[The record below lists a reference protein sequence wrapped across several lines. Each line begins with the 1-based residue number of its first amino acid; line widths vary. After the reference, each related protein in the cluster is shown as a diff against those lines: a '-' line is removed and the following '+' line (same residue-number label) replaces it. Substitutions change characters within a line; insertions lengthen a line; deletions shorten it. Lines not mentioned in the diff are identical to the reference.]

1 MIIRKSCNNLMV
13 YFMEFSK
20 DKHEKFCNPKKHRKE
35 IKCHKIT
42 EDELDFREVLYR
54 ELHK

>member
-1 MIIRKSCNNLMV
+1 MITRKNCNNLMV

-20 DKHEKFCNPKKHRKE
+20 DKNEKFCNPKKHRKE

>member
-1 MIIRKSCNNLMV
+1 MITHKSCNNLMV

-20 DKHEKFCNPKKHRKE
+20 DRHEKFNNPKKHRKE
-35 IKCHKIT
+35 IKCHKIA
-42 EDELDFREVLYR
+42 EDELDCREVLYR

>member
-1 MIIRKSCNNLMV
+1 MICKTCNIQMQSV
-13 YFMEFSK
+13 MEFSK
-20 DKHEKFCNPKKHRKE
+20 DRHEKFYNPKKHRKE

>member
-1 MIIRKSCNNLMV
+1 MIICKDCNTPMQPI
-13 YFMEFSK
+13 MSFSK
-20 DKHEKFCNPKKHRKE
+20 DKHENFCSPKKHRKE
-35 IKCHKIT
+35 IKCHKIA

>member
-1 MIIRKSCNNLMV
+1 MITHKSCNNLTV

-20 DKHEKFCNPKKHRKE
+20 DKHENFCSPKKHRKE
-35 IKCHKIT
+35 IKCHKIA

>member
-1 MIIRKSCNNLMV
+1 MITRKSCNNLMV

-20 DKHEKFCNPKKHRKE
+20 DKHENFCSPKKHRKE
-35 IKCHKIT
+35 IKCHKIA